1 MGATC
6 PTTASTAVMAI
17 TEWSIAPG
25 EVLESHRVDAS
36 LSHHRIS
43 GINPG
48 RRPSTPAG
56 QYDYAGVFR
65 AFPSIPTTS
74 PTVVSAAWRPV
85 ATIAASSSR
94 IRGVA
99 RSQADRQAR
108 WCAMAQVAHP
118 LRTKREGTRRVTP
131 IHWCDPSTRL
141 CSTEHSVYKGWRRT
155 AGPPDLRTRLA
166 KRQVR
171 AHIVAARSLEPAR
184 TEKFLRRKHL

>member
-25 EVLESHRVDAS
+25 EVLESHRGDAS
-36 LSHHRIS
+36 LSHPRIS

-108 WCAMAQVAHP
+108 WC
-118 LRTKREGTRRVTP
+118 VTP

-155 AGPPDLRTRLA
+155 AGPPDLRTLLA

-171 AHIVAARSLEPAR
+171 AHIVAARSLKPAR